1 VVLIKRHTL
10 IKELDKRMKGSDLRT
25 VVELV
30 RERTDIVQVIGQCVP
45 LDRHYK
51 ALCPFHEEKVPSFSV
66 NAQGQY
72 FYCFGCGKG
81 GDVFAFLQL
90 RENKSFMEV
99 LSELAEKAGISMP
112 TLTPE
117 ARQSIKEDRMIE
129 DILTESARFYH
140 QSVTDEAKAYLLN
153 ERGLTQ
159 EIISR
164 FQIGFA
170 KGGLRQH
177 LMDECKF
184 PLDVCLKAGVL
195 REKDGAAR
203 DYFYQ
208 RIIFPNISRGR
219 VVHLSGRSLGGH
231 EPKYLHLPGEIR
243 YLYNEDALSSNE
255 IYVAEGILDCLSAVQ
270 AGFPAVAI
278 FGSHNL
284 KPEQTSKLSRCDAV
298 YLCFDGDEA
307 GREGA
312 LKIGGLIGEKAKIV
326 SLPEGLDLNDY
337 LKSHTKE
344 DFAALTSSALDIVKY
359 ELSLVAPDTDKT
371 DLPDRLASVLKKLAQ
386 MDKAKAEAYLNHAI
400 KSRFNLRKKDID
412 GYRELVGKFRDQSVQ
427 APNIRVSGREA
438 ETVYTAN
445 LDGLVDL
452 VEHEGSPGFL
462 MKDGDRL
469 SVLPKVER
477 DGVVYVP
484 PPRQQIPWLLPR
496 ATQVLEL
503 FELEQSIP
511 QSVSDGALYDDLW
524 AYHKTASELP
534 REEYYDLI
542 VAWDFHT
549 YLPET
554 VEYSPIV
561 CLFAVPERG
570 KSRTGKGMIYV
581 AYRGI
586 HVESLRDPYLV
597 RVASDLG
604 ASIFFDVRD
613 IWRKAEKNG
622 SEDILLNRFER
633 GMKVPRVLYP
643 DRGPHRDIVYYSIFG
658 PTIISTNEGAHRIL
672 ETRAITINMPETG
685 RRFENDVTPELARPL
700 RERLVAFRARH
711 LGELLPDTPKPAS
724 GRLGD
729 ILKPLLQVIRL
740 VKPEREGHFLKLVK
754 ELEAERLIEKAS
766 SLEAEI
772 LGAVLDLES
781 QLEHGMLP
789 VKLVTDT
796 LNLERP
802 EKRKLSYQLIG
813 RRLSAMGLRKATTPT
828 GAAAILWSQEQIER
842 MKNAYGVR
850 KTSVT
855 SATSETPEK
864 QTAVTDVTEDS
875 DVCQRVL

>member
-1 VVLIKRHTL
+1 MERSSKAV
-10 IKELDKRMKGSDLRT
+10 KGSDLR
-25 VVELV
+25 ELTERV
-30 RERTDIVQVIGQCVP
+30 REHTDIVEVIGERIVLNKQ
-45 LDRHYK
+45 RT

-90 RENKSFMEV
+90 YENKPFMEV
-99 LSELAEKAGISMP
+99 LSELARRAGIPIP

-117 ARQSIKEDRMIE
+117 VRQSIKEDRVIE

-140 QSVTDEAKAYLLN
+140 QSLTDEAKSYLLN

-159 EIISR
+159 ETISR

-170 KGGLRQH
+170 NGGLRQH
-177 LMDECKF
+177 LIDECKF
-184 PLDVCLKAGVL
+184 PLDVCLKAGVV
-195 REKDGAAR
+195 REKDGATR

-208 RIIFPNISRGR
+208 RIIFPNIKRGR
-219 VVHLSGRSLGGH
+219 VVHLSGRSLDGH

-243 YLYNEDALSSNE
+243 YLYNEDALSGKE
-255 IYVAEGILDCLSAVQ
+255 VYITEGILDSLSAVQ

-278 FGSHNL
+278 FGSHSL
-284 KPEQTSKLSRCDAV
+284 KPEQASKLSRCDAV

-307 GREGA
+307 GWEGA
-312 LKIGGLIGEKAKIV
+312 LKIGTLIGERAKIV
-326 SLPEGLDLNDY
+326 RLPGGLDLNDY

-344 DFAALTSSALDIVKY
+344 DFAALTSSGLDIVKY

-371 DLPDRLASVLKKLAQ
+371 DLPDRLVSVLKKLAQ
-386 MDKAKAEAYLNHAI
+386 MDRVKAEAYLNHAI
-400 KSRFNLRKKDID
+400 KPRFDLRKKDID
-412 GYRELVGKFRDQSVQ
+412 GYRELVSKFRSESVE
-427 APNIRVSGREA
+427 APNIRLSRREA

-452 VEHEGSPGFL
+452 VEHEGSPAFL
-462 MKDGDRL
+462 IKDRDKLCVLHEVEKDG
-469 SVLPKVER
+469 VI
-477 DGVVYVP
+477 YVP

-496 ATQVLEL
+496 ATNVLEL
-503 FELEQSIP
+503 YELEQSIP
-511 QSVSDGALYDDLW
+511 QSASDGALYDDLW
-524 AYHKTASELP
+524 AYHKAASELP

-549 YLPET
+549 YLLEN
-554 VEYSPIV
+554 VQYSPII

-570 KSRTGKGMIYV
+570 KSRTGKGMIHV

-604 ASIFFDVRD
+604 ASIFFDVKD

-622 SEDILLNRFER
+622 SDDILLHRFET
-633 GMKVPRVLYP
+633 GAKVPRVLYP
-643 DRGPHRDIVYYSIFG
+643 DRGPHKDIVYYSIFG
-658 PTIISTNEGAHRIL
+658 PTIVSTNEGVHRIL
-672 ETRAITINMPETG
+672 ETRAITINMPETA
-685 RRFENDVTPELARPL
+685 RKFENDITPELALPL
-700 RERLVAFRARH
+700 RERLVGFRARH
-711 LGELLPDTPKPAS
+711 LGYALPDIPKPAR

-729 ILKPLLQVIRL
+729 ILKPLLQIIRL
-740 VKPEREGHFLKLVK
+740 VKPEREECFLKLVK

-772 LGAVLDLES
+772 LGAILNLES
-781 QLEHGMLP
+781 ELQHGMLP
-789 VKLVTDT
+789 VKLITDT
-796 LNLERP
+796 LNIERP

-813 RRLSAMGLRKATTPT
+813 KRLSAMGLRKATTPT
-828 GAAAILWSQEQIER
+828 GASTILWSQEQIER
-842 MKNAYGVR
+842 MKDAYGVR

-855 SATSETPEK
+855 SATPATSEK
-864 QTAVTDVTEDS
+864 QASVTDVTEDT